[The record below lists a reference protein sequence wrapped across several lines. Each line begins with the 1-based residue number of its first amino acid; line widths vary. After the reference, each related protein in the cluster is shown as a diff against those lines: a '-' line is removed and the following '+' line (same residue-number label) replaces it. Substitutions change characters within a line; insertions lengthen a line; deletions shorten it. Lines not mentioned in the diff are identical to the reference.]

1 MKLLASWICAALLA
15 GAVGA
20 REEESAQYAN
30 TLKWRTASEV
40 ENFGF
45 DVYRGD
51 LEEGPF
57 ERLTASPIPGAGT
70 VDEPSE
76 YSYVDSTIDPRR
88 AYWYYVESIA
98 FDGTRERFT
107 PVFRAKPK
115 LEDSAPADDIAPQDP
130 APNPEPAEPEPGA
143 GAGAS

>member
-1 MKLLASWICAALLA
+1 MKTQLLGLLFAACLVSAA
-15 GAVGA
+15 GA
-20 REEESAQYAN
+20 EEANPEFAN

-51 LEEGPF
+51 AEEGPF
-57 ERLTASPIPGAGT
+57 EKLTASPIPGAGT
-70 VDEPSE
+70 VDEPRE
-76 YSYVDSTIDPRR
+76 YRYVDATIDPRR
-88 AYWYYVESIA
+88 AYWYFVESIA

-115 LEDSAPADDIAPQDP
+115 LDSEPNEEDPTTQPPAQGGPTTAD
-130 APNPEPAEPEPGA
+130 
-143 GAGAS
+143 S